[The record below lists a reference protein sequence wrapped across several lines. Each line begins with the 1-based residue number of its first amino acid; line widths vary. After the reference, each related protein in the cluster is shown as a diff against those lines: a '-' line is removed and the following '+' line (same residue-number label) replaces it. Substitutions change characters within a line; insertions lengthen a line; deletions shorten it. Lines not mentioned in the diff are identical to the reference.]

1 MLRLGDNSYLL
12 EQRMWRKPRRMHL
25 AASRAQRRAL
35 LLCNQAVKARGV
47 VTEKAFL
54 QAQRA
59 PHLRVMYSI
68 GAAGVVARLC
78 YRRCCQRCVLTGKVN
93 ATARVLGEGVL
104 AGASPRAI
112 IMLTFLLALDAM
124 FGHVFCSVIVC
135 DTSVR
140 RNLEPKMFQN
150 LVPKISQNFHFR
162 SRGILV
168 SGVCAFRGLRVAEQG
183 QTKRGAAT
191 RGNTKQGKA
200 RQGKAGQR
208 KARQGNARQS
218 NATQGTARH
227 GRRDNTLA
235 SLWVH
240 FGFTLGSLWLHV
252 GFTLSSL
259 WVHFGFTLA
268 SL

>member
-1 MLRLGDNSYLL
+1 MLRLGDNSHLL
-12 EQRMWRKPRRMHL
+12 EQRMWRKLRRMHL

-47 VTEKAFL
+47 
-54 QAQRA
+54 
-59 PHLRVMYSI
+59 
-68 GAAGVVARLC
+68 
-78 YRRCCQRCVLTGKVN
+78 
-93 ATARVLGEGVL
+93 ATGEGVFASATSTTPARNVFHRRRGRCGVTL
-104 AGASPRAI
+104 LSAMLPALCIDGQSQRDSSRAWRGCVAGASPRAI
-112 IMLTFLLALDAM
+112 IMLALLLALDVM
-124 FGHVFCSVIVC
+124 FGHVCCSVIVC

-150 LVPKISQNFHFR
+150 LVPKNSQNFHFR

-168 SGVCAFRGLRVAEQG
+168 SGVCAFRGWRVAEQG

-208 KARQGNARQS
+208 KARQGNARHS
-218 NATQGTARH
+218 NATQGKAVHFGFTS
-227 GRRDNTLA
+227 G

-240 FGFTLGSLWLHV
+240 FGFTLGSLWVHV
-252 GFTLSSL
+252 GFALGSL
-259 WVHFGFTLA
+259 
-268 SL
+268 